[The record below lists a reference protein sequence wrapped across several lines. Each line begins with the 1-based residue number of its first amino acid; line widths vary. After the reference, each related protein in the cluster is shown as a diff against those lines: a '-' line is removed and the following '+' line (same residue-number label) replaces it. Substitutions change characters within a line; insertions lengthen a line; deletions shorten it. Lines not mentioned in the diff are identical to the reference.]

1 MIDGLDEAGMVVF
14 SPSQPRSHITVFT
27 DTECGYCVRLHRE
40 MDQLLAGGVEVRYL
54 GYPRAG
60 VQSPS
65 FDTLVSVW
73 CAEDPQQA
81 MTDAKSGKTI
91 ESRSCDTDI
100 GRHMEA
106 AQLVGV
112 RGTPTIVLQD
122 GKTIPGYVPA
132 GELIGLANAAA
143 AAIN

>member
-1 MIDGLDEAGMVVF
+1 
-14 SPSQPRSHITVFT
+14 
-27 DTECGYCVRLHRE
+27 
-40 MDQLLAGGVEVRYL
+40 
-54 GYPRAG
+54 
-60 VQSPS
+60 
-65 FDTLVSVW
+65 VW